1 MNEEEGSKGKPVVF
15 WLFIISILVLI
26 LIVVVL
32 FFNNKTSLSPKAS
45 FSVGSNVLS
54 VSNSYVFASPVRA
67 KAGGDLIRVTVFA
80 LDSNGLGV
88 FDQKVLLK
96 SSSSNLTINSVQG
109 VTDETGKSFFDIA
122 SSDRGTYTLDVFVND
137 LKIDQ
142 RVRITFD

>member
-1 MNEEEGSKGKPVVF
+1 MQEETGVKGKSIILL
-15 WLFIISILVLI
+15 LFIISILVLI

-32 FFNNKTSLSPKAS
+32 FFNNKTNLNSKAS

-67 KAGGDLIRVTVFA
+67 KAGGDLVRVTVFA
-80 LDSNGLGV
+80 LDTNGLGV
-88 FDQKVLLK
+88 FDQLVSLRG
-96 SSSSNLTINSVQG
+96 SSPSLTVNAVQG

-122 SSDRGTYTLDVFVND
+122 SSNRGTYTLDVFINEQ
-137 LKIDQ
+137 KINQ